1 MLIREIR
8 YHFTDP
14 QTLMDRSKRISKLLE
29 IERNPKKRRKL
40 IDEGFDV
47 LKVIVRKKRDDR
59 ELMGYVKEAI
69 DSLIIEH
76 F

>member
-69 DSLIIEH
+69 DSLIVEH

>member
-40 IDEGFDV
+40 IDKGFDV

>member
-40 IDEGFDV
+40 INEGFDV

-69 DSLIIEH
+69 DSLIVEH